1 MIETSTSF
9 SQMVAESSRQF
20 KARLLYENNAV
31 PGAIRSIAINKGAC
45 GDSFSVGSVY
55 SSYIEVIL
63 DECTT
68 TLENKE
74 FLLQIGLVLDDD
86 TIEYINMGYYTA
98 TDISRSAYQTTF
110 TAAGRISSKLNCL
123 PDILPQETTLANL
136 AEAITDTTGVTIA
149 CNGVTLAGTIEK
161 DLTGLTCKELL
172 EVITAVLGGFATE
185 NSDGGITISKFS
197 TANPISYNG
206 ERTTTDPQFSDY
218 DYELAGIK
226 VITTEEW
233 EDEEGTVHPEV
244 SFTEGTPRQTLS
256 LQYMTQSL
264 FSVFAEN
271 VVGFTYRPGTVPL
284 ALGDPRL
291 EPWDTIKFTDVKGD
305 VYIVPCMNI
314 THSFDGGL
322 STTITA
328 PGESESESE
337 TQSKGPLVKQLER
350 VSSQLFTAE
359 QAIVKRITADE
370 ADLRYATVESLNAA
384 EANIENLSG
393 SFASFKTGEF
403 ESLKASVVTT
413 DMLEAK
419 VGEFGYV
426 KTSGLEAA
434 VANVGFLTV
443 LDAEAQYA
451 TITSLNATDA
461 KITNLSAKA
470 ITTDNLSAKVATLG
484 YATVS
489 QLEATE
495 GKIDSLTSI
504 AITTYNLSA
513 KVGEF
518 GYLTADDFV
527 GDNAQF
533 NYLKTDK
540 LEAEVGKFG
549 YLSAADFEG
558 ENARFDYL
566 KVETAEITYATIT
579 QLEVVESE
587 IMDNLEANYAT
598 ISSLNATNATI
609 TSLSG
614 DFTSFKNGEFEN
626 LKTNV
631 ATIEDAY
638 MNEAAVDTLVAS
650 KGYLTEAEVDT
661 LIVGK
666 GYITTA
672 QTNTLLSNYVKTT
685 ELSATNATVSSL
697 SSDFASFKTSTTGTL
712 ESQEAS
718 IESLTA
724 NDAELETLIANKANV
739 SSLNTANANISTLQ
753 SKVSDI
759 EKAYISTASVNTLLV
774 DYVKTS
780 KLTADYITSSQ
791 ISAAYAKISD
801 LTAATARIGTLET
814 NTLKTADLS
823 AEVAKLGYASAANLE
838 ATDAKIDNLS
848 SVYAT
853 IDFANVENGS
863 VTTAM
868 IGAGV
873 VGTAQIADGSITEAK
888 IVSLTA
894 NKITAGI
901 LSVERLIIRGSTSS
915 LVYALNDITGALQSN
930 NVNTLNGE
938 ILTGRSITA
947 DKIVA
952 NAITSN
958 EIAAAAINANKIAA
972 GAVTADKLSV
982 SALSAIS
989 ANLGTV
995 TAGILQSENYQESD
1009 YLVDGEG
1016 NVTGSV
1022 LEGLRIDLNNKA
1034 YCTPQITIKDDYI
1047 EMRGYVTIGRRIDEL
1062 GSTDYVNGANSV
1074 VIGSGIAEGKNSL
1087 AVGADSYANGLCS
1100 VALGGGNATGSY
1112 SFASG
1117 VLAKSEGRSA
1127 HAEGSLTCAGG
1138 DESHAEGF
1146 WTRAYGAESHTEG
1159 FWTIAHGSCQHVQGK
1174 FNIEDKDGVYAH
1186 IVGNGTSNSALSNA
1200 HTLDWEGNAWYAGG
1214 ITAATGTLEG
1224 ELLFDTGTT
1233 QSATK
1238 GIRWSAINSRNP
1250 YIGYALN
1257 QSDGT
1262 FLIGSLLGTNYE
1274 NGLAIGGGSGNLLW
1288 KGSRV
1293 ATATDLS
1300 SYALNSHTHNY
1311 AGSSSAGGVAN
1322 SATKLATARTI
1333 NGVSFDGSGNI
1344 TITANPTTTALS
1356 NVDLNNYKTPGFYS
1370 GGGSNGCSNRPSGVD
1385 SFGLI
1390 VFKNASGYI
1399 CQMLVGG
1406 NQKTNIAYLRTCTGS
1421 SWTGWVSQYSTD
1433 NKPALTELGITATAA
1448 EVNVLDG
1455 ITATV
1460 TELNYCDGVTS
1471 NIQTQLNGK
1480 AATHSHPYMSSS
1492 PVSIELNSTG
1502 SLSGYG
1508 GFIDFH
1514 YNGNTADY
1522 TSRIIENASGQLAI
1536 NGVTITSGKVV
1547 TATTFVGSLNGNAT
1561 SATKATQDGNGNV
1574 IAGTYLPLSGG
1585 TLTGNLAVGS
1595 ASMETNGYVTGTWLK
1610 TTAASAL
1617 TSAAAKIAVLDGSGW
1632 IYYRTPAQ
1640 ILSDIGAAASGHTH
1654 SYLPLSGGTLT
1665 GALAVNANLT
1675 TTGYFGLDT
1684 SRYVQCKDTN
1694 GTYHNILGINTNN
1707 NLLVGYGMR
1716 MEDSGVVGD
1725 TYIYG
1730 KDIRLVPSG
1739 TDGNLRPYWKA
1750 GDSVEVYITTAGFV
1764 SSSKQNI
1771 YFIVPLSKPIIGS
1784 PTGSSASV
1792 DGFILRQDGNYTHG
1806 TSSSTYKKPSSYTT
1820 TVYEKYIRIVATFST
1835 TTNAVNNAPIGIV
1848 WSGKITFS

>member
-1 MIETSTSF
+1 MITTTTAFNTRLQED
-9 SQMVAESSRQF
+9 SRTF
-20 KARLLYENNAV
+20 KARFLNNGSV
-31 PGAIRSIAINKGAC
+31 LDVGIKNITINKGAC
-45 GDSFSVGSVY
+45 GETFSVGSVY
-55 SSYIEVIL
+55 SSYIEVAL
-63 DECTT
+63 DECDEA
-68 TLENKE
+68 LENKE
-74 FLLQIGLVLDDD
+74 LQLQIGLLLDDGSV
-86 TIEYINMGYYTA
+86 EYLTMGYYTV
-98 TDISRSAYQTTF
+98 TTVERTAYRTTF
-110 TAAGRISSKLNCL
+110 TAVGRISAKLNCL
-123 PDILPQETTLANL
+123 PEGLPESRTLANL
-136 AEAITDTTGVTIA
+136 AAAITETTGISITY
-149 CNGVTLAGTIEK
+149 NGVTLAGTIEE
-161 DLTGLTCKELL
+161 DLTGLTCKEIL

-185 NSDGGITISKFS
+185 NGSGGIVISRFS
-197 TANPISYNG
+197 TANTISCNG
-206 ERTTTDPQFSDY
+206 ERTTTEPQFADY
-218 DYELAGIK
+218 DYSLTGIK
-226 VITTEEW
+226 VVKTEEW
-233 EDEEGTVHPEV
+233 EDEDGSVHPEV
-244 SFTEGTPRQTLS
+244 SFSQGTPRQNLS
-256 LQYMTQSL
+256 LKYMTQSL
-264 FSVFAEN
+264 FTAFAEN
-271 VVGFTYRPGTVPL
+271 TVGFTYRPGTVPL

-413 DMLEAK
+413 DTLEAK

-470 ITTDNLSAKVATLG
+470 ITTDNLSAKVAKLG

-638 MNEAAVDTLVAS
+638 MNEAAVDTLV
-650 KGYLTEAEVDT
+650 
-661 LIVGK
+661 VGK

-759 EKAYISTASVNTLLV
+759 EKAYISTASVNTLLA

-823 AEVAKLGYASAANLE
+823 AEVAKLGYATADNLNAAN
-838 ATDAKIDNLS
+838 ARIDNLS
-848 SVYAT
+848 STYAT
-853 IDFANVENGS
+853 VDLANVKNGS
-863 VTTAM
+863 ITTAM
-868 IGAGV
+868 MGTGIV
-873 VGTAQIADGSITEAK
+873 KTAQIADGSITAAK
-888 IVSLTA
+888 IVNLTA
-894 NKITAGI
+894 DKITAGT
-901 LSVERLIIRGSTSS
+901 LSVERLVIRGTEKS
-915 LVYALNDITGALQSN
+915 LVYALNNITGALQSQ
-930 NVNTLNGE
+930 NVDTLNGE
-938 ILTGRSITA
+938 ILTERSITT

-982 SALSAIS
+982 STLSAIS

-1047 EMRGYVTIGRRIDEL
+1047 EMRGYVTVGRRIDEL
-1062 GSTDYVNGANSV
+1062 GSTDHVNGANSV

-1100 VALGGGNATGSY
+1100 VALSGGNATGSH

-1117 VLAKSEGRSA
+1117 ILAKSEGRSA
-1127 HAEGSLTCAGG
+1127 HAEGSLTRAGG

-1421 SWTGWVSQYSTD
+1421 SWTGWVRQYSTD

-1585 TLTGNLAVGS
+1585 TLTGNLTVGS